1 MSPITDDTQI
11 NNRPINRG
19 PSSYFIGGLDVQ
31 RHFLNCQRKNQ
42 IKRLTFQYSQSTYS
56 IIYKNNV
63 EQNGSCLCYQ
73 A

>member
-42 IKRLTFQYSQSTYS
+42 IKRLTFQYSQSAYS
-56 IIYKNNV
+56 IISKTNA
-63 EQNGSCLCYQ
+63 EQNWSGLCYQ